1 MNPGPTPDERID
13 AIEKFLAQLVL
24 LLEVEPD
31 VNRETIGS
39 WLHVCSAAA
48 RAHRAQ
54 TPRQQAVFKQLC
66 ERVLSLDEDTKPDA
80 AALQALRSAMQRMNR
95 PSLGA

>member
-39 WLHVCSAAA
+39 WLQVCSAAA

-54 TPRQQAVFKQLC
+54 TPR
-66 ERVLSLDEDTKPDA
+66 
-80 AALQALRSAMQRMNR
+80 
-95 PSLGA
+95 